1 MRIWLALLV
10 APSLALAC
18 QLALYAMVTPM
29 CGSQQQW
36 PLHAVAA
43 AALALTAL
51 FSALAAAEWLRLQ
64 AAAGAPPGDARERA
78 GTRRFLAAVATAVG
92 ALSGLA
98 IAAMWLAVAML
109 SPCLQ

>member
-1 MRIWLALLV
+1 MRIWLAMLV

-18 QLALYAMVTPM
+18 QLALYAMVSPM
-29 CGSQQQW
+29 CGSQQTW

-43 AALALTAL
+43 IALALTGL
-51 FSALAAAEWLRLQ
+51 FTTLAAAEWRRLQ
-64 AAAGAPPGDARERA
+64 PAAG

-98 IAAMWLAVAML
+98 IAAMWLAVGVL